1 MKRENAVL
9 ILLVGICKM
18 REREEKSEIKVK
30 SSRIENKDFAKI
42 IKKNQKTLCLSG
54 ERILKNRRL
63 ASIKYR
69 ENLREKQKGNDF
81 SRLY

>member
-42 IKKNQKTLCLSG
+42 IKKKSKDSLSFW
-54 ERILKNRRL
+54 
-63 ASIKYR
+63 R
-69 ENLREKQKGNDF
+69 EDF
-81 SRLY
+81 KK